1 MKPESIN
8 EKNISPDPFEQFRI
22 WYNEHLSS
30 KPRIHGVVYLATAS
44 PSGRVS
50 LRTVLLKD
58 FDEQG
63 FTFFTNFNSVK
74 ACQLIQNPHA
84 ALLFYWP
91 ESNRQVRIEG
101 LAEKVLSQISDDYFR
116 TRPRESQL
124 GAWAS
129 NQSSQIPGRQHLEN
143 EFEHFMKLYSGKEI
157 PRPEHWGG
165 FRIVPDW
172 FEFWEDREHRLHD
185 RIVYKSHGDSW
196 NIKRL
201 AP

>member
-1 MKPESIN
+1 MKAESIN
-8 EKNISPDPFEQFRI
+8 EKNVAPNPWEQFGK

-30 KPRIHGVVYLATAS
+30 RPRIPGVVYLATS
-44 PSGRVS
+44 SLDGKVT

-58 FDEQG
+58 FDENG
-63 FTFFTNFNSVK
+63 FTFYTNYNSAK
-74 ACQLIQNPHA
+74 SYQLKQNPHA

-91 ESNRQVRIEG
+91 ESDRQVRIEG
-101 LAEKVLSQISDDYFR
+101 KAIKVPPQVSDEYFK

-124 GAWAS
+124 AAWAS
-129 NQSSQIPGRQHLEN
+129 DQSSQLPGRLHLEN
-143 EFEHFMKLYSGKEI
+143 EFGHFMQLYSGKEI

-165 FRIVPDW
+165 FLVVPDS

-185 RIVYKSHGDSW
+185 RIVYKRFGDSW